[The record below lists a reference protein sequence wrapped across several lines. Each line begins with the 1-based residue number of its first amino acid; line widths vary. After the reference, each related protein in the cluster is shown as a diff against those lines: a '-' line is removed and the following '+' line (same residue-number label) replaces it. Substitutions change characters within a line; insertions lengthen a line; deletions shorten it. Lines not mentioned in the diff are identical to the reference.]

1 MNTKQDESPNKSHAA
16 QKLAA
21 WLTRH
26 SEKLSPTKVKFM
38 LMIVGT
44 TMATMSILLI
54 TNSVNTISN
63 DHSIRPH
70 AIEMPQI
77 ISPDLQLEAF
87 MTPEDYQ
94 MLLQFLQRMDSLKKS
109 PEGLVLYN
117 DITRGHPGLL
127 DSINTLIS
135 MYQHLP
141 Y

>member
-1 MNTKQDESPNKSHAA
+1 
-16 QKLAA
+16 
-21 WLTRH
+21 
-26 SEKLSPTKVKFM
+26 
-38 LMIVGT
+38 MIVGT